1 MAGTE
6 ITLLVAFVAG
16 LVSFLSPCVLP
27 IIPGFL
33 AYLAGNSDTTQTPS
47 RRSVLLHSVLFVAGF
62 AAVFATLG
70 VLLNSLLSLVA
81 YDVQIYLARI
91 GGVIIII
98 FGFFLMGL
106 LRIPALERAHTI
118 PVVGLVSS
126 RSVTSFL
133 FGAAFAAGW
142 TPCVSAALGAILGIA
157 AAQPSI
163 AFWLLMVYALGL
175 GLPFLLI
182 GFFAT
187 GMQHFV
193 ARNTQTLRIINVS
206 FGAVLVILGVL
217 IFTQQLA
224 RFANFEFITL
234 WLP

>member
-1 MAGTE
+1 MAGAD
-6 ITLLVAFVAG
+6 ITLFIAFVAG

-33 AYLAGNSDTTQTPS
+33 AYLARGGDAINKPS
-47 RRSVLLHSVLFVAGF
+47 RTRILLHSALFVAGF
-62 AAVFATLG
+62 ATVFATLG

-81 YDVQIYLARI
+81 YDVQTYLARV
-91 GGVIIII
+91 GGFIIII

-106 LRIPALERAHTI
+106 LRIPALERAHTMR
-118 PVVGLVSS
+118 VVGLVSS

-157 AAQPSI
+157 AAQPGI
-163 AFWLLMVYALGL
+163 AFWLLMAYALGL

-187 GMQHFV
+187 GVQRFV
-193 ARNTQTLRIINVS
+193 ARNVKMLRVVNVS
-206 FGAVLVILGVL
+206 FGALLVILGVL
-217 IFTQQLA
+217 VFTQQLA
-224 RFANFEFITL
+224 RFANFELITL
-234 WLP
+234 WLR